1 MPMTEPR
8 VAVDGRGP
16 AARPARPPRTDGRLA
31 RALYP
36 LALLGVFV
44 PAALLAWRAG
54 TGQLLGDVVKILEH
68 ETGELTM
75 RFLAATLLVT
85 PLRTVTGWNAIAPYR
100 KLLGNATF
108 LYASLHLL
116 VFAVVDLELQAGEL
130 WEAIV
135 ERPYITVG
143 MLAWAIMVPLAL
155 TSPRAIARRLGG
167 VRWKALHRLTY
178 VAAIAGTTHYLWAV
192 KKDTF
197 WPVVYFALFGLLLLA
212 RLPAVRR
219 RLRRGA

>member
-1 MPMTEPR
+1 MNTTEPR
-8 VAVDGRGP
+8 AAAGGGGP
-16 AARPARPPRTDGRLA
+16 AARAARAPRTDGRVA

-36 LALLGVFV
+36 IALVGVVV
-44 PAALLAWRAG
+44 PAALLVWRAA

-68 ETGELTM
+68 ETGELAM

-85 PLRTVTGWNAIAPYR
+85 PLRTVTGWHAIAPYR
-100 KLLGNATF
+100 KLLGNTTF
-108 LYASLHLL
+108 LYATLHLL

-143 MLAWAIMVPLAL
+143 MLAWGIMLPLAL

-167 VRWKALHRLTY
+167 ARWKALHRLTY

-192 KKDTF
+192 KKDTL
-197 WPVVYFALFGLLLLA
+197 WPLLYFALFGVLLLA
-212 RLPAVRR
+212 RLPAVQR
-219 RLRRGA
+219 RLRRRA